1 VQQLLLAGDLDM
13 GHARALLALPAAQ
26 QVMVAQEVVAKK
38 LSVRQAE
45 ALVAR
50 SARDESAVAAP
61 AAKAKPRDIL
71 RLEERLSD
79 LLTAQVEI
87 RVKRRTKRG
96 EQGEVAIQ
104 FGSLEELN
112 GLLEK
117 LGAAE
122 S

>member
-1 VQQLLLAGDLDM
+1 
-13 GHARALLALPAAQ
+13 
-26 QVMVAQEVVAKK
+26 MVAQELVAKK

-50 SARDESAVAAP
+50 SARSDGEGTP
-61 AAKAKPRDIL
+61 LPKAKPKSRDIL

-79 LLTAQVEI
+79 LLTAQVDI

-112 GLLEK
+112 GLLEM
-117 LGAAE
+117 LGASE